1 MKKREARQFLSLTA
15 LLLPAELRVDP
26 PWGVQSEDVPTV
38 PPTPVCPGTGL
49 DPPSHRREP
58 RVVLPLPGEL
68 ETKSTRLRVQW
79 KGRFIH
85 RNRAKTCLK
94 KIYLYIFR
102 ANEFIEMTVKVSFLF
117 FSLGIYIFHRSQ
129 TKDTRVVG
137 FV

>member
-1 MKKREARQFLSLTA
+1 M
-15 LLLPAELRVDP
+15 
-26 PWGVQSEDVPTV
+26 
-38 PPTPVCPGTGL
+38 
-49 DPPSHRREP
+49 
-58 RVVLPLPGEL
+58 VLPLPGEL

-102 ANEFIEMTVKVSFLF
+102 ANEFIEMTVKVSFLVF
-117 FSLGIYIFHRSQ
+117 FLGIYIFHRSQ